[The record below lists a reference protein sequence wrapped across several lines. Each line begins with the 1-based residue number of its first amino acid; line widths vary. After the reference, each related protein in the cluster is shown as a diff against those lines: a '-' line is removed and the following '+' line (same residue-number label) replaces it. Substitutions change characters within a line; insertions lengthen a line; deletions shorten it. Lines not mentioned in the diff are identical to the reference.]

1 MMKEDGTW
9 MNQKIAEMA
18 VTYVQENYT
27 SSDSNK
33 IDKSVGVVS
42 EVVTTVMST
51 RTTMIWVY
59 EVFNWDGQNQREG
72 PNWQWYQTLR
82 LTVQKLKH

>member
-1 MMKEDGTW
+1 
-9 MNQKIAEMA
+9 MNDEGRWHMDEPEIAEMA

-51 RTTMIWVY
+51 RTTMI
-59 EVFNWDGQNQREG
+59 
-72 PNWQWYQTLR
+72 
-82 LTVQKLKH
+82 

>member
-1 MMKEDGTW
+1 MITSL
-9 MNQKIAEMA
+9 MNDEGRWRMDEPEIAEMA

-51 RTTMIWVY
+51 RTTMI
-59 EVFNWDGQNQREG
+59 
-72 PNWQWYQTLR
+72 
-82 LTVQKLKH
+82 

>member
-1 MMKEDGTW
+1 MITSL
-9 MNQKIAEMA
+9 MNDEGRWHMDEPKIAEMA

-51 RTTMIWVY
+51 RTTMI
-59 EVFNWDGQNQREG
+59 
-72 PNWQWYQTLR
+72 
-82 LTVQKLKH
+82 

>member
-51 RTTMIWVY
+51 RTTMI
-59 EVFNWDGQNQREG
+59 
-72 PNWQWYQTLR
+72 
-82 LTVQKLKH
+82 

>member
-1 MMKEDGTW
+1 
-9 MNQKIAEMA
+9 MNDEGRWHMDEPKIAEMA

-51 RTTMIWVY
+51 RTTMI
-59 EVFNWDGQNQREG
+59 
-72 PNWQWYQTLR
+72 
-82 LTVQKLKH
+82 

>member
-1 MMKEDGTW
+1 MITSL
-9 MNQKIAEMA
+9 MNDKGRWHMDEPKIAETE

-42 EVVTTVMST
+42 EEVTTDS
-51 RTTMIWVY
+51 
-59 EVFNWDGQNQREG
+59 
-72 PNWQWYQTLR
+72 
-82 LTVQKLKH
+82 